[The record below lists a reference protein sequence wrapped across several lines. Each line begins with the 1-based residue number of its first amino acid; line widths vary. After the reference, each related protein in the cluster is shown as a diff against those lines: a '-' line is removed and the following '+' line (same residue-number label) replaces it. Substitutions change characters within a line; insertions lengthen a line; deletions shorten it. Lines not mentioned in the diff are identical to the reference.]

1 MMHIEDDKD
10 LEVEG
15 SFLGILTQAQSR
27 LMQKVAINLM
37 GYFGLYYLSTQLDL
51 FVTAKEGF
59 EKIEL
64 LPAVIG
70 IEAALLL

>member
-1 MMHIEDDKD
+1 MHIEDDKD